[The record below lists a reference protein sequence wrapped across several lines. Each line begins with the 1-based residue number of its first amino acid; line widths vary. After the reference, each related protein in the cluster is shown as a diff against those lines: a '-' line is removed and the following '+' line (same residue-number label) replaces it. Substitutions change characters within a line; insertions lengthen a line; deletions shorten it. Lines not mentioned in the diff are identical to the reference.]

1 MSSVVDEPPPRPGR
15 HMSVRALLAG
25 FVIVLMTAG
34 ALSWI
39 GLLQLDRVRD
49 AFADAANGRSLGD
62 LPEITP
68 SEAGKPQT
76 IMLLG
81 TDGRLGAD
89 AGSGQRSDT
98 IILVRLDA
106 RAEAIT
112 VMSIPRDFKV
122 EINGYTDKINAA
134 YSAGGAGLTL
144 KTVKDLLS
152 RPGEPFKINHIV
164 EVNFTG
170 FRDIVNYFGC
180 AYVDIDRDY
189 YNDVTGPGGYAAI
202 DVNEGYQQVCGNNAL
217 AYVRY
222 RHTDSDIVRGAR
234 QQDFMR
240 QLLRSPGV
248 RRKLSIGNVE
258 SLARLAGKYTTTDKA
273 LLESDTAAISL
284 FKLALAV
291 ADKPVQQVPFGAGR
305 LADDAGYLVASKSA
319 INETLEAFMNP
330 KTVTEEE
337 AKEPPEES
345 DSDEDGKGK
354 KKKKKKDSEP
364 SLPAGL
370 TSFADTGKAMAITNQ
385 RLLSF
390 PFYYPE
396 LGAST
401 ASYVEDAPR
410 RYTIPVGKKEYQSYR
425 LYLALGPAG
434 EYYGVQGTTWK
445 DPPILQGPHDVV
457 EREGKE
463 LEVFYDGTKVR
474 QVAYRTKK
482 GVYWVSNTLTR
493 DLDKARMIAIAGS
506 LARLGSG

>member
-1 MSSVVDEPPPRPGR
+1 M
-15 HMSVRALLAG
+15 
-25 FVIVLMTAG
+25 LMTGA

-49 AFADAANGRSLGD
+49 AFAEAANGRSLGD

-89 AGSGQRSDT
+89 AGSGSRSDT
-98 IILVRLDA
+98 IILVRMDP

-112 VMSIPRDFKV
+112 LMSIPRDFKA
-122 EINGYTDKINAA
+122 EINGYPDKINAA
-134 YSAGGAGLTL
+134 YATGGAGLTL

-152 RPGEPFKINHIV
+152 RPDEPFKINHVV
-164 EVNFTG
+164 EVNFVG

-189 YNDVTGPGGYAAI
+189 YNDITGPGGFAAI

-248 RRKLSIGNVE
+248 RKKLSIGNVE

-284 FKLALAV
+284 FKLMLGV

-305 LADDAGYLVASKSA
+305 IADDAGYLVASQDA
-319 INETLEAFMNP
+319 INDTLDQFMNP

-337 AKEPPEES
+337 ATEPKPKPEPEP
-345 DSDEDGKGK
+345 DGK
-354 KKKKKKDSEP
+354 KKKKKNRDP

-385 RLLSF
+385 RRLKF

-401 ASYVEDAPR
+401 ASFGEDAPR
-410 RYTIPVGKKEYQSYR
+410 RYTIPVGKREYQSYR
-425 LYLALGPAG
+425 LYFSLGPAG
-434 EYYGVQGTTWK
+434 EYYGVQGTMWK
-445 DPPILQGPHDVV
+445 EPPILEGPHDTV
-457 EREGKE
+457 ENNGKE
-463 LEVFYDGTKVR
+463 LDVYYDGSKVR
-474 QVAYRTKK
+474 LVAYRTKK
-482 GVYWVSNTLTR
+482 AVYWVSNTLTR
-493 DLDKARMIAIAGS
+493 DIDKARMVAIAGS
-506 LARLGSG
+506 LARIGG